1 MEDLL
6 IIGGALALVLLLGQG
21 GSASLTVSANTQAP
35 TAPGLA
41 TPISISGGAIVPG
54 GYLGAPK
61 GIGNWFGGLAG
72 GLSGAGLPTTISPPA
87 QPTPPPAV
95 VGGAAGNAG
104 TGGIPLG
111 ALRVGI
117 GPILPT
123 SIPNRTGWLLQHK
136 LPNNGF
142 GRSPGISRGVPVSF
156 A

>member
-6 IIGGALALVLLLGQG
+6 IIGGALALVLLLGKG
-21 GSASLTVSANTQAP
+21 GSASVTVATNAPAP
-35 TAPGLA
+35 TSTGL
-41 TPISISGGAIVPG
+41 PSPMSVSGGAIVPG
-54 GYLGAPK
+54 AYLTTPK
-61 GIGNWFGGLAG
+61 GVNSWFGGLFG
-72 GLSGAGLPTTISPPA
+72 GVTGTTLPTAVSPPP

-95 VGGAAGNAG
+95 VGGAPGNAG

-117 GPILPT
+117 GPLLPT

-142 GRSPGISRGVPVSF
+142 GRSPGLSRVPVSF